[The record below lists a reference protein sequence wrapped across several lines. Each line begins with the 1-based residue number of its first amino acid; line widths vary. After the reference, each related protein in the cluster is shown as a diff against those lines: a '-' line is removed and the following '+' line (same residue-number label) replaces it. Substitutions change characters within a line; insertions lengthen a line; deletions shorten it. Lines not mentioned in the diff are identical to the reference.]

1 MIIIKFCEIQKY
13 SRYSSFFL
21 KKKND
26 NNNKGIIWKSKY
38 MRREEWNNFTN
49 YKYEEYLTMN
59 KK

>member
-21 KKKND
+21 KKKNN

-38 MRREEWNNFTN
+38 DNEKRRM
-49 YKYEEYLTMN
+49 K
-59 KK
+59 